1 MKSLSAFN
9 LTIHHLYSKYT
20 LCDQCL
26 NYVLQQFK
34 FKTCLELWVY
44 SLSDPFKLQTTS
56 LLLLLSLIQ
65 NLQCT
70 TNQQCNILSGSTLMV
85 PEASQSMLPASALI
99 WQLQCPHYLNIAIT
113 ILEYWRCRHLRT
125 AVLLFWSV
133 LLFLLVCVTRSFLW
147 FETSPSIRILNSCRD
162 VQRSYEHNLC
172 QFLLQFQ
179 TGRSWHSK
187 FKNYSHLK
195 TFLTF
200 FVENDL

>member
-133 LLFLLVCVTRSFLW
+133 LLFLLVCVTHKFFDLKPVRAFAFW
-147 FETSPSIRILNSCRD
+147 IPVEMYRGPTSTTSVNFC
-162 VQRSYEHNLC
+162 YN
-172 QFLLQFQ
+172 
-179 TGRSWHSK
+179 
-187 FKNYSHLK
+187 FKPDGAGIVNFK
-195 TFLTF
+195 ITAI
-200 FVENDL
+200 